1 MRPQIQRYFLALV
14 DWSNDI
20 LLIIGGLLAGIVNTI
35 SGSGTLFSMGVM
47 TLTGIP
53 LVMANTTTRPG
64 VFFQNLTGIM
74 VLKKFNQFDLKKL
87 QLLPVAAT
95 CFGAMVGAWCA
106 TLVSGNFFNLIASIV
121 MVGLLATYVL
131 PKRIFKQLSLGI
143 PKSAALIATFLFLG
157 GFYGGFIQIG
167 VGILILSILSGAY
180 NMPYNQSNTYKLI
193 IILIYTIPTTLYF
206 SLTDNVLWRPAILL
220 AVGQIVGAYA
230 AAKFIS
236 KNNKAHVWAQAIS
249 ILMIIATLIKVWFY

>member
-1 MRPQIQRYFLALV
+1 M

-95 CFGAMVGAWCA
+95 CLGAMVGAWCA

-131 PKRIFKQLSLGI
+131 PKSIFKQLSLGI
-143 PKSAALIATFLFLG
+143 PKSAALIAAFLFLG

-220 AVGQIVGAYA
+220 AIGQIVGAYA

>member
-1 MRPQIQRYFLALV
+1 
-14 DWSNDI
+14 
-20 LLIIGGLLAGIVNTI
+20 
-35 SGSGTLFSMGVM
+35 
-47 TLTGIP
+47 
-53 LVMANTTTRPG
+53 
-64 VFFQNLTGIM
+64 
-74 VLKKFNQFDLKKL
+74 
-87 QLLPVAAT
+87 
-95 CFGAMVGAWCA
+95 
-106 TLVSGNFFNLIASIV
+106 
-121 MVGLLATYVL
+121 MVGLFATYVL
-131 PKRIFKQLSLGI
+131 PKSIFKQLSLGI